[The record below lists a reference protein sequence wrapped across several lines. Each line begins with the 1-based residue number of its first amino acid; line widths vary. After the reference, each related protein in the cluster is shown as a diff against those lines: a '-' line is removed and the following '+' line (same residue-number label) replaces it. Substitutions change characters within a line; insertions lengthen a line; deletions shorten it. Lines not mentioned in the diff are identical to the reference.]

1 LALEY
6 RNTYHDRGRTMTRH
20 GLTLSITL
28 LLLAGCASQPTAVQD
43 RRLREA
49 QATYA
54 RQDYAAAYRQAVQ
67 WSGIGGCRGRGEP
80 AHAARAPA
88 HRAGAAAAPAPAGRR
103 ATRAEA
109 GQLAGAARAW
119 LGLVCSGRGRY
130 ALAARALTAAAPRVA
145 GED

>member
-54 RQDYAAAYRQAVQ
+54 RQAYAAAYRQAGQ
-67 WSGIGGCRGRGEP
+67 LHGIRRGAVRDE
-80 AHAARAPA
+80 AASLAGLSA
-88 HRAGAAAAPAPAGRR
+88 HRAGNAAAAEPYLRQ
-103 ATRAEA
+103 ATRAENR
-109 GQLAGAARAW
+109 QLAGEAHAS
-119 LGLVCSGRGRY
+119 LGLIYSERGRY
-130 ALAARALTAAAPRVA
+130 DLAARELTAAAPRLT